1 MDTQEMAVDQESCTR
16 ATSTGSAETSM
27 LLYMVKTRSWPA
39 EQFRALLDDVMRRT
53 QLSQAQLAAYVPID
67 QSQFSRWKAGTSR
80 PGYERLATLGRVLQR
95 EHPELGIG
103 PEEVLAAAGYT
114 TDTQQD
120 LDTAETRAAA
130 PTPHLESAAQSSK
143 RQTVDEMRAEMD
155 KLMAQ
160 MSPKERANLDA
171 AIEAEEAELEIL
183 RLKRRL
189 RWLKMMRGESIYPE
203 EDI

>member
-1 MDTQEMAVDQESCTR
+1 MSTKELAPDQESCTR
-16 ATSTGSAETSM
+16 ATSTDGVNASM

-39 EQFRALLDDVMRRT
+39 ERFRALLDDVMRRT

-67 QSQFSRWKAGTSR
+67 QSQFSRWKAGGSR
-80 PGYERLATLGRVLQR
+80 PSYERLAALGRALQR

-103 PEEVLAAAGYT
+103 PEEVLAAAGYS
-114 TDTQQD
+114 TDAQEE
-120 LDTAETRAAA
+120 LVAAETRAAA
-130 PTPHLESAAQSSK
+130 PTPQLDPAPTARQ
-143 RQTVDEMRAEMD
+143 QTVDEMRKEMAM
-155 KLMAQ
+155 LMAQ

-183 RLKRRL
+183 RLKRHL
-189 RWLKMMRGESIYPE
+189 RWLKLLRGESIYPE